1 MNLIAS
7 WTGPDG
13 TILSNSSRVTISDAI
28 LTSPQTY
35 WTAVTVIDLS
45 SIDAGSYT
53 CNATLTPEL
62 SYVTG
67 SSASTA
73 TNVVVEG

>member
-1 MNLIAS
+1 MITS

-13 TILSNSSRVTISDAI
+13 TILSNSSRVTISDVI
-28 LTSPQTY
+28 LNSSQTY
-35 WTAVTVIDLS
+35 RTAVTVIGLES
-45 SIDAGSYT
+45 SVDAGSYT

-62 SYVTG
+62 SYITG

-73 TNVVVEG
+73 TNVVVQG